1 MAPVLVPRRIVQQ
14 QQEGLELLES
24 ELVVE
29 VPLGPGLPHPDEP
42 LPEGLELLESEL
54 VVEGG
59 VCQGQPHSQLQP
71 HTQLVCYTESGAL
84 VENM

>member
-54 VVEGG
+54 VVER
-59 VCQGQPHSQLQP
+59 VEYARAS
-71 HTQLVCYTESGAL
+71 HTASCSPTRSWSATLKAGL
-84 VENM
+84 

>member
-42 LPEGLELLESEL
+42 LQEGLELLEGEPAEPLQEGLELPESEL

-59 VCQGQPHSQLQP
+59 VCQGQPHR
-71 HTQLVCYTESGAL
+71 
-84 VENM
+84 

>member
-14 QQEGLELLES
+14 QQEGLGLLES

-42 LPEGLELLESEL
+42 LQEGLELPDEPLQEGLELLESEL

-59 VCQGQPHSQLQP
+59 VCQGQPHR
-71 HTQLVCYTESGAL
+71 
-84 VENM
+84 

>member
-42 LPEGLELLESEL
+42 LQEGLELLESEL
-54 VVEGG
+54 VVEVPLGHG
-59 VCQGQPHSQLQP
+59 LPHPDEPL
-71 HTQLVCYTESGAL
+71 
-84 VENM
+84 